1 MIAKETTRPL
11 MSVMSHVASDLA
23 YLVQT
28 EFRLARAEIRE
39 NVAAISN
46 AGVWVALGGALG
58 LAGVI
63 VLLLD
68 ISRWLNVAGMPSE
81 WSLLLVAAAT
91 LVGGG
96 VLASVDGGA
105 VHHPQNLC
113 AAASART
120 AAMGSV
126 APKKSASD
134 VSHGGGA
141 PASPGALNASSVA
154 PPDAHPVWFICVPFG
169 LGGGAAGR
177 GHWAG
182 RWQPQPQQ
190 PQQPQQRQLPVTL
203 LLLLALLTRR
213 RRRLLYRPRYSAAV
227 RPTPP

>member
-96 VLASVDGGA
+96 VLASVGMNRMKESPLTPDRTLEQMREDYA
-105 VHHPQNLC
+105 VAKEH
-113 AAASART
+113 
-120 AAMGSV
+120 
-126 APKKSASD
+126 
-134 VSHGGGA
+134 
-141 PASPGALNASSVA
+141 
-154 PPDAHPVWFICVPFG
+154 
-169 LGGGAAGR
+169 
-177 GHWAG
+177 
-182 RWQPQPQQ
+182 
-190 PQQPQQRQLPVTL
+190 
-203 LLLLALLTRR
+203 
-213 RRRLLYRPRYSAAV
+213 V
-227 RPTPP
+227 R